1 MTPRTS
7 RNTCKM
13 SRGQKGLKYFIFY
26 TFSNHEGI
34 RASRK
39 YPIKDIGGMTQKPPQ
54 KINNF

>member
-1 MTPRTS
+1 
-7 RNTCKM
+7 M